1 MVMAGAEG
9 RDRSEIRLTKDEIRV
24 HKVVISSREKGILR
38 SHCSWCGQRTKRF
51 TETASMAQPSSL
63 LTHVTQTIINRFHP
77 KRIMVFGSHARGE
90 AGPDSDLDLFIEM
103 ETPRRPPERAIE
115 VSEAFGLRAWP
126 MDIVVYTP
134 EEVRRLRHVKGTL
147 LSVIEKEG
155 KVLYE
160 QP

>member
-1 MVMAGAEG
+1 MNC
-9 RDRSEIRLTKDEIRV
+9 RSGDARV
-24 HKVVISSREKGILR
+24 SLGQKG
-38 SHCSWCGQRTKRF
+38 HHMTQAT
-51 TETASMAQPSSL
+51 L
-63 LTHVTQTIINRFHP
+63 LEHVTKTIVERFRP

-103 ETPRRPPERAIE
+103 DTPHRPPDRAIAISE
-115 VSEAFGLRAWP
+115 VFGLRPWP

-134 EEVRRLRHVKGTL
+134 EEVRRLRHVNGTL

-160 QP
+160 QR

>member
-1 MVMAGAEG
+1 M
-9 RDRSEIRLTKDEIRV
+9 
-24 HKVVISSREKGILR
+24 SSMT
-38 SHCSWCGQRTKRF
+38 Q
-51 TETASMAQPSSL
+51 APL
-63 LTHVTQTIINRFHP
+63 LDHVTKTIVERFHP
-77 KRIMVFGSHARGE
+77 KRIMVFGSHARGD

-103 ETPRRPPERAIE
+103 DTPLRPPDRAIE
-115 VSEAFGLRAWP
+115 VSEVFGLRPWA

-134 EEVRRLRHVKGTL
+134 DEVRRLRHVKGTL

>member
-1 MVMAGAEG
+1 MTQAA
-9 RDRSEIRLTKDEIRV
+9 
-24 HKVVISSREKGILR
+24 
-38 SHCSWCGQRTKRF
+38 
-51 TETASMAQPSSL
+51 L
-63 LTHVTQTIINRFHP
+63 LEHVTKTILERFRP

-103 ETPRRPPERAIE
+103 DTTRRPPERAME
-115 VSEAFGLRAWP
+115 VSEVFGLRPWP

-134 EEVRRLRHVKGTL
+134 EEVRRLRHVRGTL

-160 QP
+160 QR